1 MTCKQIESMVCF
13 ITSACRK
20 VEFACVEKEQLTIKA
35 AVTPAMICSDNLFHG
50 AKITALDNG
59 DILSFEL

>member
-35 AVTPAMICSDNLFHG
+35 AVTPAMKYSEYIFHG
-50 AKITALDNG
+50 AKITTSDNG